1 MSKCQSS
8 VTQPAHVHIVLMRTL
23 MQVQRA
29 FQGTSLQVVNL
40 GHFHLA
46 VLPPHHETFIAAN
59 SRRKSWKVMHQIL
72 SALGRKWHI
81 SLSLTALRLEEVT
94 WPYLIRR
101 ELGNLGHQK
110 TSQWGARVSAIDVKW
125 EDWIIQE
132 SRGILH
138 RQGTFMLG
146 FEDSLG
152 AGLVMNTEEG
162 LRRLREHHVWGH
174 RGMKELEMSEMPE
187 EE

>member
-1 MSKCQSS
+1 MPKLSDSASS
-8 VTQPAHVHIVLMRTL
+8 RSHRAH
-23 MQVQRA
+23 A
-29 FQGTSLQVVNL
+29 NSNAGAKGFP
-40 GHFHLA
+40 GH
-46 VLPPHHETFIAAN
+46 LPPGGEFRPLPSCGSATSSWDFIAAN

-81 SLSLTALRLEEVT
+81 SLSLTALLPEEVT

-162 LRRLREHHVWGH
+162 LRRLREHHMWGH
-174 RGMKELEMSEMPE
+174 RSMKELEMSEMPE